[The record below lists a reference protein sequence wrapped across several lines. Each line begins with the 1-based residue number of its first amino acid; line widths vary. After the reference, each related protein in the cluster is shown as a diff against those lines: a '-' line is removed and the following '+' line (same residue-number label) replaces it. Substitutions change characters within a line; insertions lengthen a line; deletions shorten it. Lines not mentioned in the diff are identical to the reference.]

1 MCRPNGDLDK
11 KASTAFVAKTP
22 DGWCILLSAL
32 HCFLEDEE
40 EEDVEE
46 VGGVAIEEGLARPR
60 LASKKEKEKNN
71 EIKLQLNEPAE
82 LARRIDESHEGL
94 LRDRILRYCYWF
106 CYKERGQYVELRGG
120 DFTAEHIRVEYNVVC
135 TKQHVLL
142 LYSIL
147 CM

>member
-1 MCRPNGDLDK
+1 MCRPNDDLDEEIG
-11 KASTAFVAKTP
+11 TAFVAKTP
-22 DGWCILLSAL
+22 DGRCILLSAL
-32 HCFLEDEE
+32 HCFLEDQE

-46 VGGVAIEEGLARPR
+46 VGGVEIEERLARPTSR
-60 LASKKEKEKNN
+60 KKKEKKS
-71 EIKLQLNEPAE
+71 EIELQLNDPAE
-82 LARRIDESHEGL
+82 LTRRIVDSHEGL

-120 DFTAEHIRVEYNVVC
+120 DFIAEHIRVEYNVVC

-142 LYSIL
+142 LYNVV